1 MAGLLRVSQQEA
13 GLEVEEEEEVVV
25 VVATGA
31 ELTPAAV
38 LLTEGVHA

>member
-1 MAGLLRVSQQEA
+1 MVAQQEV
-13 GLEVEEEEEVVV
+13 GLEEEEEEVVV

>member
-1 MAGLLRVSQQEA
+1 MLRESQQEV
-13 GLEVEEEEEVVV
+13 GLEEEEEEEVVVVVV

>member
-1 MAGLLRVSQQEA
+1 MAGLLRESQQEV
-13 GLEVEEEEEVVV
+13 GLEEEEEVVVVV

>member
-1 MAGLLRVSQQEA
+1 MEAQQEV
-13 GLEVEEEEEVVV
+13 GLQEEEEEEVVV
-25 VVATGA
+25 VTTGA

>member
-1 MAGLLRVSQQEA
+1 MESQQEV
-13 GLEVEEEEEVVV
+13 GLEEEEEEVVVVVV

>member
-1 MAGLLRVSQQEA
+1 MSMFTSSLAGGRVAQQEA
-13 GLEVEEEEEVVV
+13 GLEVVE

>member
-1 MAGLLRVSQQEA
+1 MLGVSQQEA
-13 GLEVEEEEEVVV
+13 GQEVEVVV